1 MVTIYS
7 DYGDEPSD
15 TFLPLPD
22 HLRGE
27 LYALEMDGF
36 TDDIDVFNRLMPHQ
50 GDILELGC
58 GTGRLTRPFARPRRT
73 VTGID
78 ISPGMLL
85 KAREKNVPHCRYI
98 QMDMAQ
104 IAFSKQFDI
113 IVIGYNTLNLLSK
126 KSTIVSCLQGCC
138 RSLRPEGRLLLQ
150 LYLPTREF
158 IDSGKKTF
166 QFQMF
171 DLPGGGKVIKE
182 ILKLYSAPTR
192 TIQVEERYRVRSL
205 NLKRSNEDYNSTY
218 TIAGY
223 SLSEWHTALKEAGF
237 VPDEIY
243 GDYGFRPVND
253 GVSTMLIGSFFHSR

>member
-36 TDDIDVFNRLMPHQ
+36 TDDIDVFNRLMPNQ